1 MIINETTPRMTKR
14 VKNYKPKQNL
24 SRAQV
29 QTLVAYFKSKLDD
42 LEWFINSNTAIA
54 MDLKNSTFTS
64 SKERAELYFKKA
76 DKQRKE
82 RNKLSAIQRK
92 LKRGLV

>member
-1 MIINETTPRMTKR
+1 MTKR
-14 VKNYKPKQNL
+14 VKTFKQKQQL
-24 SRAQV
+24 TKAEV

-42 LEWFINSNTAIA
+42 LEWSINSNTAIA

-64 SKERAELYFKKA
+64 SKERAELYFKRA

>member
-1 MIINETTPRMTKR
+1 MTKR

-42 LEWFINSNTAIA
+42 LEWSINSNTAIA

-64 SKERAELYFKKA
+64 SKERAELFFKEA

-82 RNKLSAIQRK
+82 RNKLSAIQHK

>member
-42 LEWFINSNTAIA
+42 LEWSINSNTAIA
-54 MDLKNSTFTS
+54 MDIKNNTFTS
-64 SKERAELYFKKA
+64 SKEHAELYFKKA

-82 RNKLSAIQRK
+82 RNKLSAIQHK